1 MEMEEYKRDAC
12 GSYLKEVAA
21 FFDEIFPGKEK
32 TLLRLCFPK
41 QGLSTVWDTASR
53 RCPFFV
59 RFRRAVSPSGLS
71 LKSDP
76 FTLRDT
82 VPGWRPPGLASPLL
96 DWLGVKHIEIDHY
109 HYSER
114 YRSKMAAT

>member
-41 QGLSTVWDTASR
+41 QGLSTVCSADYALFSSTTIKLW
-53 RCPFFV
+53 
-59 RFRRAVSPSGLS
+59 LI
-71 LKSDP
+71 
-76 FTLRDT
+76 
-82 VPGWRPPGLASPLL
+82 PPTGNVL
-96 DWLGVKHIEIDHY
+96 
-109 HYSER
+109 
-114 YRSKMAAT
+114 

>member
-41 QGLSTVWDTASR
+41 QGLSTVCALHALHTE
-53 RCPFFV
+53 
-59 RFRRAVSPSGLS
+59 RFI
-71 LKSDP
+71 KQ
-76 FTLRDT
+76 
-82 VPGWRPPGLASPLL
+82 
-96 DWLGVKHIEIDHY
+96 
-109 HYSER
+109 
-114 YRSKMAAT
+114 

>member
-41 QGLSTVWDTASR
+41 QGLSTVCHLHSRWDFFDFFSEGCNKTAVFS
-53 RCPFFV
+53 FN
-59 RFRRAVSPSGLS
+59 
-71 LKSDP
+71 K
-76 FTLRDT
+76 
-82 VPGWRPPGLASPLL
+82 
-96 DWLGVKHIEIDHY
+96 
-109 HYSER
+109 
-114 YRSKMAAT
+114 